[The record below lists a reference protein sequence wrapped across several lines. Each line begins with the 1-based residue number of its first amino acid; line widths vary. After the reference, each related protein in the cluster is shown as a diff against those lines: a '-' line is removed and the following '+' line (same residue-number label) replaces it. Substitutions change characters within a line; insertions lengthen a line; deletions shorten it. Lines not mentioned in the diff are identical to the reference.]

1 MNMTASSQSAAATV
15 RIRDVEAIEL
25 EDWGP
30 LPEATG
36 EPMATEGKKLWTG
49 DGITEVGIWKCAPGP
64 SRWIFETNE
73 SITVLS
79 GRMTAT
85 EDGGEPVEITA
96 GDSAVFAKGWTG
108 TWDIHDTVLKVYTV
122 F

>member
-1 MNMTASSQSAAATV
+1 MTTSSSSLATV
-15 RIRDVEAIEL
+15 VISNANSIEL

-36 EPMATEGKKLWTG
+36 EPMATAGKKLWTG
-49 DGITEVGIWKCAPGP
+49 EGILEAGLWQCAPGP
-64 SRWIFETNE
+64 SRWVFETNE

-79 GRMTAT
+79 GRMTVT
-85 EDGGEPVEITA
+85 EDSGNTYEVNA
-96 GDSAVFAKGWTG
+96 GDSAIFAKGWTG
-108 TWDIHDTVLKVYTV
+108 TWDIHETVLKVYTV

>member
-1 MNMTASSQSAAATV
+1 MTTSSTSTETAV
-15 RIRDVEAIEL
+15 VVSDVNAVAL

-36 EPMATEGKKLWTG
+36 EPMATAGKKLWTG
-49 DGITEVGIWKCAPGP
+49 DGIREFGIWKCAPGP
-64 SRWIFETNE
+64 SRWVFETHE

-79 GRMTAT
+79 GRMTVT
-85 EDGGEPVEITA
+85 EDGGEPYEVKA
-96 GDSAVFAKGWTG
+96 GDSAVFPKGWTG
-108 TWDIHDTVLKVYTV
+108 NWDIHDTILKVYTV